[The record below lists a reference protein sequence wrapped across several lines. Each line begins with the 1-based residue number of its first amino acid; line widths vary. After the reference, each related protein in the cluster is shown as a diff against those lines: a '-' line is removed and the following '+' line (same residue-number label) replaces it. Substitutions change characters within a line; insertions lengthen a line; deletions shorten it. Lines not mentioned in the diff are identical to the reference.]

1 MTSKPFRLGPE
12 KRSFSCDLTPAKGTG
27 LVIPR
32 VYLDGEGKATIT
44 KLEVELL

>member
-12 KRSFSCDLTPAKGTG
+12 KQTFSCVLTPAKDAG

-44 KLEVELL
+44 KLEVDLL